1 MQLTLKDNY
10 IKYKTYSGL
19 DVVTTPNLISK
30 SMATSADSA
39 GWFWMNNNINVLA
52 DNDNIFHLSKTIN
65 GINPK
70 TKKTNGYVE
79 RKQSTEALK
88 KIFNLNNCISRK

>member
-30 SMATSADSA
+30 SMATSARSA
-39 GWFWMNNNINVLA
+39 GWFWR
-52 DNDNIFHLSKTIN
+52 FGK
-65 GINPK
+65 
-70 TKKTNGYVE
+70 
-79 RKQSTEALK
+79 RLK
-88 KIFNLNNCISRK
+88 DGSIKENF